1 MWIHRVTNRRCS
13 TCFQGRSKA
22 YSELGCSGKEVGRSL
37 VAGMLSDSY
46 RNVGKQ

>member
-1 MWIHRVTNRRCS
+1 MDTKVTSPRCS

-22 YSELGCSGKEVGRSL
+22 YSELGCSVNGVGRSL
-37 VAGMLSDSY
+37 VAAMLSDSY